1 MVISSLLLQ
10 NSDCE
15 GYCRVNVGCVAWT
28 LATKTNVDIPGQC
41 VLYSEVGA
49 QVPYPNC
56 ISGKVT
62 RKYRKDFLHFPHFR
76 QIIVPGTAQTLR
88 ESLHALQ
95 ILTTQ
100 GALSMG

>member
-10 NSDCE
+10 NSDCD

-28 LATKTNVDIPGQC
+28 LATRTNVDIPGQC

-56 ISGKVT
+56 ISGKVR
-62 RKYRKDFLHFPHFR
+62 RKKKKQERFP
-76 QIIVPGTAQTLR
+76 PST
-88 ESLHALQ
+88 SLDR
-95 ILTTQ
+95 
-100 GALSMG
+100 